1 MGLTTALFGNII
13 ETMLNKQQERTVYIT
28 FTEGYYNIK
37 GQPTNVAGLTF
48 KLVEDF
54 KVSKSGEGYVTVE
67 GGGQPGFP
75 DRSIRIK
82 CEQGAYEVAG
92 SAKPI
97 PQGVSMLTALKKPAK
112 QGDAVVTDMTQIK
125 VPDTAVQHETDEE
138 IIERTRLRFEI
149 LKDMTKAVK
158 QGDVR
163 AMIVTGP
170 PGVGKS
176 FGVEEVLAKDDLF
189 DMMGQRKPKYEIVKG
204 AMSAIGLYSKLY
216 QFSDSKNILVF
227 DDCDSILLDDIALNI
242 LKAALDSS
250 KKRTI
255 SWNTDSRLLRSEGIP
270 DKFEFKG
277 GAIFITNLKFEN
289 VRSKKLQ
296 EHLAALESRC
306 HYIDLRMDTD
316 REKVLRI
323 KQIVKDGMLDS
334 YEMEDV
340 ARDEVVNFIE
350 EHRAVMRELSLRTV
364 LKVADL
370 RKSFP
375 TNWQNMAKVTV
386 MKGAY

>member
-1 MGLTTALFGNII
+1 MRITLSNGHYGARQNQIYPGI
-13 ETMLNKQQERTVYIT
+13 ELDMVGDFVAEPKNG
-28 FTEGYYNIK
+28 FEGYIKARSGHNIK
-37 GQPTNVAGLTF
+37 GGGDTC
-48 KLVEDF
+48 
-54 KVSKSGEGYVTVE
+54 KVLCNRSDINTV
-67 GGGQPGFP
+67 
-75 DRSIRIK
+75 
-82 CEQGAYEVAG
+82 G
-92 SAKPI
+92 SAKQPE
-97 PQGVSMLTALKKPAK
+97 GVSMLTALKSKK
-112 QGDAVVTDMTQIK
+112 GETVTDFTQIK
-125 VPDTAVQHETDEE
+125 VADSAVAHETDEE

-149 LKDMTKAVK
+149 LRDMTMAVK
-158 QGDVR
+158 AGDVR

-216 QFSDSKNILVF
+216 KFSDAKNILVF

-255 SWNTDSRLLRSEGIP
+255 SWNTDSRILRSEGIP

-334 YEMEDV
+334 YEISDI
-340 ARDEVVNFIE
+340 AKAEVVDFID
-350 EHRAVMRELSLRTV
+350 EHRNVMRELSLRTV

-375 TNWQNMAKVTV
+375 ANWQNMAKVTV